1 MKKLLIACAAMVLVL
16 AVPGVA
22 SAKRGDRN
30 HDRIPDRWER
40 AHHLSLRF
48 NQARRDQDRDGLRNL
63 AEFRAGDN
71 PRKADTDGDG
81 VPDGQE
87 HAGRV
92 TSFQNGV
99 LTIEVFGGQTLVGQ
113 VTPDTAIECKGAG
126 ARTAHHDGNGDTSPD
141 NSGPGSGENQA
152 DSGAVDD
159 HGDRQDRGDDDN
171 DENDR
176 HDQHACPDGALAP
189 GAVVHEAELR
199 ATGTGTVFSQI
210 ELVI

>member
-113 VTPDTAIECKGAG
+113 VTPDTEIECKGAG
-126 ARTAHHDGNGDTSPD
+126 ARAAHHDGRD
-141 NSGPGSGENQA
+141 NSGPGSGDNRG
-152 DSGAVDD
+152 DDNHGDD
-159 HGDRQDRGDDDN
+159 HGREN
-171 DENDR
+171 DENER
-176 HDQHACPDGALAP
+176 HACPDGALAA